1 MKNKL
6 NKIKELIGN
15 TELVFLK
22 NISEKYGQGNKI
34 YAKIESDN
42 PTHSVKDRPALYMLL
57 AAFEAGKLNDS
68 TVIIEPTSG
77 NTGISLAYIGQQL
90 GLRVILTMPETMS
103 VERRQLMASFG
114 AELVLTEGAK
124 GMKGAIAKS
133 AELHEEIQNSIIPM
147 QFENIANPRS
157 HYETTGPELLKA
169 LPEIDVLVGGVGTG
183 GTITGAG
190 KYLKEHKDVTT
201 VAVEPFESSVLS
213 GLPVGPH
220 KIQGIGAGFIP
231 AVLDLNVVNSIQRV
245 TTTDAIETA
254 KELFATDNVSAG
266 ISAGAALKGAIQYIQ
281 EAKLSQKN
289 IVFILPDNKDKYI
302 SMGL

>member
-103 VERRQLMASFG
+103 IERRQLMASFG